1 MNIVNYKN
9 LRINGWI
16 YLDKPLGISSNKLLQ
31 KVRRLFQNCK
41 AGYVGTLDPMA
52 SGFLPIALG
61 KATKTIKY
69 IEKSSK
75 EYVFTVNW
83 GVKTNTGDLEGE
95 IIENNLIIPSESD
108 INSNIKLF
116 LGKLKQKPS
125 KFSAIKVNGERAYKL
140 ARKGLDFDIKRR
152 NIEIYDF
159 KLIKFLSNS
168 QTQFYVNSS
177 SGTYIRTLIED
188 FASSMGVLAHLSSL
202 RRIGFGKLD
211 KKLISLDSLINLMH
225 IHKLI
230 RLLKPID
237 AIFEGVKRIDLDEC
251 EARLI
256 LNGKSIV
263 TNNEQ
268 KKINGE
274 DKFVIAKYEKNLIVT
289 GNINDGNFY
298 PETIMN
304 MNFNRGN

>member
-1 MNIVNYKN
+1 MSIENNKK

-16 YLDKPLGISSNKLLQ
+16 YLDKPLGMSSNKLLQ

-52 SGFLPIALG
+52 SGFLPVALG

-69 IEKSSK
+69 IERSSK
-75 EYVFTVNW
+75 EYIFTVNW

-95 IIENNLIIPSESD
+95 ILANNALIPSESD
-108 INSNIKLF
+108 INRCIKLF

-140 ARKGLDFDIKRR
+140 ARQGLEFDLKKR

-159 KLIKFLSNS
+159 KLIKYLSNS
-168 QTQFYVNSS
+168 QSQFYVNSS

-188 FASSMGVLAHLSSL
+188 FASSMGVLGHLSSL

-211 KKLISLDSLINLMH
+211 KKLISLDSLISLMH
-225 IHKLI
+225 IDKLI

-237 AIFEGVKRIDLDEC
+237 AIFEGVKRIDLDKC

-256 LNGKSIV
+256 LNGKSIA
-263 TNNEQ
+263 TNNEY
-268 KKINGE
+268 KKTNGK
-274 DKFVIAKYEKNLIVT
+274 DKFAIAKYEKNLIVT

-304 MNFNRGN
+304 MNFNSGN

>member
-1 MNIVNYKN
+1 MSEENNEK

-75 EYVFTVNW
+75 EYVFTVDW

-95 IIENNLIIPSESD
+95 IQDYNAITPSESD
-108 INSNIKLF
+108 INECIKLF

-140 ARKGLDFDIKRR
+140 ARKGLEFDIKKR

-159 KLIKFLSNS
+159 KLIKCLSNNQS
-168 QTQFYVNSS
+168 QFYVNSS
-177 SGTYIRTLIED
+177 SGTYIRTLIDD
-188 FASSMGVLAHLSSL
+188 FASSMGVLGHLSSL

-211 KKLISLDSLINLMH
+211 KKLISLDSLISLMH
-225 IHKLI
+225 IDKLI

-237 AIFEGVKRIDLDEC
+237 AIFEGVKKFDLDKC
-251 EARLI
+251 EAKSI

-263 TNNEQ
+263 TKNEH
-268 KKINGE
+268 KKTNGK
-274 DKFVIAKYEKNLIVT
+274 DKFAIAKFEKNLIVT
-289 GNINDGNFY
+289 GNINDENFY
-298 PETIMN
+298 PETIIN
-304 MNFNRGN
+304 MNFNSGN